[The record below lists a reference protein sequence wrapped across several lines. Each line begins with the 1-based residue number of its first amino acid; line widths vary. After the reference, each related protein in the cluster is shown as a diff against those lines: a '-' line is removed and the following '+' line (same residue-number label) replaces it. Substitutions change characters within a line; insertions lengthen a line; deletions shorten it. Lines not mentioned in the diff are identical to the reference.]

1 MDATAIRTAL
11 QVVAALFG
19 AAFAVIFV
27 MGLRRGLAQGFVLFQ
42 LSAIPVLGF
51 AFFVLNPVVRPATPG
66 IIYVEVAPVV
76 VMGVVALWWSA
87 RRRKMKDAVTT
98 PATLDL
104 QTRVGVVVVA
114 GFVLIVSTYLW
125 LFEPAFA
132 VANVVAYAVWVLIWI
147 PRPWRKRGVD
157 LSIEVAAPP
166 SRVWQYLVDVSIW
179 PRYYVDL
186 EDVKVSPA
194 GPLQVGSR
202 ITSRRRVP
210 LIRPTA
216 KASDLKMELQSV
228 VTELVPGVSYTLAAL
243 DRQAA
248 TKTEVTATSSGSR
261 IDVRTQLVLS
271 VGDSIAGQLLRWPA
285 GVAQFKANSM
295 RSLERLKELLLVPS

>member
-1 MDATAIRTAL
+1 M
-11 QVVAALFG
+11 
-19 AAFAVIFV
+19 
-27 MGLRRGLAQGFVLFQ
+27 
-42 LSAIPVLGF
+42 
-51 AFFVLNPVVRPATPG
+51 
-66 IIYVEVAPVV
+66 
-76 VMGVVALWWSA
+76 
-87 RRRKMKDAVTT
+87 
-98 PATLDL
+98 
-104 QTRVGVVVVA
+104 A
-114 GFVLIVSTYLW
+114 G
-125 LFEPAFA
+125 
-132 VANVVAYAVWVLIWI
+132 
-147 PRPWRKRGVD
+147 PWRKRCVA

-194 GPLQVGSR
+194 GPLQVASR

-295 RSLERLKELLLVPS
+295 RSLERLKELLLVPSYPRPLTPWPALYSRLASSSRPSERRASLTASFACWIRAG